1 MKTPTTVLFLTL
13 LLCTASVAQ
22 TVTHHTRPII
32 RHGYYSLKASYP
44 VLEGNSPLATFANRT
59 LADWVRAQ
67 QQTFL
72 AMAKKSLGHGRPEF
86 APYESQIDS
95 FSHYDAAP
103 RLYSVGM
110 ENYQYADGA
119 HGDTP
124 RTTFNFA
131 LVNGQPKRLQLA
143 DFFAPGTDSRRHVQ
157 VLLMAKLHK
166 DSRAQFIGE
175 VKTLSTAQLNRFVIE
190 RDGLRF
196 WFDPYEVAS
205 YAAGPIDVKLTVAEL
220 GPDFK
225 RSLLHA
231 R

>member
-1 MKTPTTVLFLTL
+1 
-13 LLCTASVAQ
+13 
-22 TVTHHTRPII
+22 
-32 RHGYYSLKASYP
+32 
-44 VLEGNSPLATFANRT
+44 
-59 LADWVRAQ
+59 
-67 QQTFL
+67 
-72 AMAKKSLGHGRPEF
+72 
-86 APYESQIDS
+86 
-95 FSHYDAAP
+95 
-103 RLYSVGM
+103 M

-143 DFFAPGTDSRRHVQ
+143 DFFAPGMDSRRHVQ
-157 VLLMAKLHK
+157 ALLMAKLHK

-175 VKTLSTAQLNRFVIE
+175 VKTLSTAQLNRFVVE

-225 RSLLHA
+225 GSLLHA